1 MAVSFKE
8 DNSNTQSKKQSN
20 YGDAYFAESS
30 SSVSK
35 DIKA

>member
-1 MAVSFKE
+1 MVVSFKE
-8 DNSNTQSKKQSN
+8 DNSNTQSKQQIN
-20 YGDAYFAESS
+20 NGDAYFAESS